1 MPRLPLLVAACL
13 AVLSVPISTFAEA
26 QWIWT
31 AKNNVTN
38 QQTWARTVIDLKEV
52 PTKAVLLASAD
63 NHIEVWVNGQPAGKS
78 DEWAEAAQTD
88 VTKFLKPGRNTIS
101 VLARNDGGIAALV
114 VRLASGK
121 VVLSESNAAWHVTNA
136 KPDAK
141 WLTAEFD
148 DAKWEKA
155 TVVKPLGEEPWGN
168 VFGGAAGKTAGAGKR
183 GSAGSVAAPDS
194 LILQPGFKAELLY
207 TVPKSEQGSWVSLA
221 VTPTGDLVAGDQGGV
236 LWHVSLKDPTKQT
249 ITKIDTKAIGCHGL
263 LFAHGALYACTS
275 EKGKGDIWRL
285 RDVKGDGT
293 YAEQTLIRSLKGS
306 GEHGPHQLVLDRD
319 GSILVVGGNHTK
331 LPDDEKAGAPV
342 KRYDEDDLLKKF
354 EDANGHA
361 SGIKAVGG
369 WIARMDKDGKDWV
382 RVTASFRNPYDC
394 SVAPDGDIFSY
405 DSDMEWDMGAPW
417 YRPTRIYLC
426 TPGGE
431 LGWRSGASNNTLAT
445 LDMQPALVDVGPGSP
460 TGTAMGTGAKFPA
473 AYQRAFFAC
482 DWTFATLYAI
492 HLTPEGGGWKA
503 RKEVFAAGRPFSVT
517 DVVIRP
523 QDGHMYVTIGG
534 RGGQS
539 ALYRITYQGTES
551 TAPAGWFPATPEQK
565 LRREL
570 EALRDVAPSAAALA
584 KAWPLMGHP
593 DLWVRY
599 AARIAVEHQ
608 PVEQWRSR
616 VKPDANVDLAL
627 NAAVALARCGTKEDL
642 SAIVAA
648 ADAAAKSK
656 ELRQQQD
663 RQRVFQIAFSR
674 HGRPDDATAGRLG
687 KDAAVRLPSGN
698 DAYDRQLAQLAI
710 FLGEPSA
717 PARVLQAMKVAQ
729 AGPAVIA
736 DPEILA
742 RHPGYAK
749 DATAA
754 MAVTPSSTRIGL
766 AIYLC
771 RATVGWT
778 PNLRKEFFGFLDE
791 LSLAQGGNSLK
802 GFVRN
807 IRKEAVAMVPAAE
820 RAAFEASTPVVKATP
835 IPAAQGPGRL
845 WTHAE
850 ALKAWEN
857 GKATGTL
864 DFANGQKM
872 FAAALCSQCHRMGG
886 AGGAQGPDLT
896 GLGVRTAAAD
906 MLTSITQPS
915 AVVSDQYANSEI
927 SRVDGGKTIGR
938 ILNEEGDKLQLAVS
952 AFDPSI
958 QISVNRSDIL
968 AIDRSTVSPMPAGLL
983 NSLNEQEVANLMA
996 YLLSGGSAQDKV
1008 YTK

>member
-1 MPRLPLLVAACL
+1 M
-13 AVLSVPISTFAEA
+13 
-26 QWIWT
+26 
-31 AKNNVTN
+31 
-38 QQTWARTVIDLKEV
+38 
-52 PTKAVLLASAD
+52 
-63 NHIEVWVNGQPAGKS
+63 
-78 DEWAEAAQTD
+78 
-88 VTKFLKPGRNTIS
+88 
-101 VLARNDGGIAALV
+101 
-114 VRLASGK
+114 
-121 VVLSESNAAWHVTNA
+121 
-136 KPDAK
+136 
-141 WLTAEFD
+141 
-148 DAKWEKA
+148 
-155 TVVKPLGEEPWGN
+155 
-168 VFGGAAGKTAGAGKR
+168 
-183 GSAGSVAAPDS
+183 
-194 LILQPGFKAELLY
+194 
-207 TVPKSEQGSWVSLA
+207 
-221 VTPTGDLVAGDQGGV
+221 
-236 LWHVSLKDPTKQT
+236 LWHVSLKDPAKLT

-331 LPDDEKAGAPV
+331 LPDDEKPGAPV

-394 SVAPDGDIFSY
+394 SIAPDGDIFTY

-473 AYQRAFFAC
+473 AYQRTFYAC

-551 TAPAGWFPATPEQK
+551 TAPAAWFPATPEQK

-570 EALRDVAPSAAALA
+570 EALRDVAPSSAALA

-593 DLWVRY
+593 DLWVRF

-608 PVEQWRSR
+608 PVAAWRAQ
-616 VKPDANVDLAL
+616 VKPDANIDLAL
-627 NAAVALARCGTKEDL
+627 NAAVALARCGTKDDL
-642 SAIVAA
+642 AAIVAA
-648 ADAAAKSK
+648 AEAAAKSK
-656 ELRQQQD
+656 DLRQQQD
-663 RQRVFQIAFSR
+663 RQRIFQVAFSR

-742 RHPGYAK
+742 RHPGYAR

-766 AIYLC
+766 AVYLC

-906 MLTSITQPS
+906 MLTSLIQPS

-983 NSLNEQEVANLMA
+983 NSLNEQEVVNLMA
-996 YLLSGGSAQDKV
+996 YLLSGGNAQDKV
-1008 YTK
+1008 YKK

>member
-52 PTKAVLLASAD
+52 PTKALLLAAAD

-114 VRLASGK
+114 VRLESGK
-121 VVLSESNAAWHVTNA
+121 VVLTESNAAWRVTNA

-141 WLTAEFD
+141 WQTAEFD

-155 TVVKPLGEEPWGN
+155 SVVKPLGEAPWGN

-183 GSAGSVAAPDS
+183 GSAGSVAAPES

-285 RDVKGDGT
+285 RDVKGDGS
-293 YAEQTLIRSLKGS
+293 YSEQTMLRSLKGS

-331 LPDDEKAGAPV
+331 LPDDEKAGATA
-342 KRYDEDDLLKKF
+342 KHYDEDDLLKKF

-361 SGIKAVGG
+361 AGIKAVGG

-382 RVTASFRNPYDC
+382 RVSTCFRNPYDC
-394 SVAPDGDIFSY
+394 SVAPDGDIFTY

-431 LGWRSGASNNTLAT
+431 LGWRSGAGNNAFAT

-473 AYQRAFFAC
+473 AYQRTFFAC

-551 TAPAGWFPATPEQK
+551 TAPAAWFPATPEQT

-570 EALRDVAPSAAALA
+570 EALRNVAPSAAALA

-593 DLWVRY
+593 DRWVRY

-616 VKPDANVDLAL
+616 VKPDANFDLAL
-627 NAAVALARCGTKEDL
+627 NAAVALARCGKKDDL
-642 SAIVAA
+642 SVIVAA
-648 ADAAAKSK
+648 AEAAAKSK
-656 ELRQQQD
+656 DLRQLQD
-663 RQRVFQIAFSR
+663 RQRVFQVAFSR

-687 KDAAVRLPSGN
+687 KEAAVRLPSGN

-729 AGPAVIA
+729 AGPAVVA

-857 GKATGTL
+857 GKAQGTL

-872 FAAALCSQCHRMGG
+872 FAAALCSLCHRMGG

>member
-1 MPRLPLLVAACL
+1 
-13 AVLSVPISTFAEA
+13 
-26 QWIWT
+26 
-31 AKNNVTN
+31 
-38 QQTWARTVIDLKEV
+38 
-52 PTKAVLLASAD
+52 
-63 NHIEVWVNGQPAGKS
+63 
-78 DEWAEAAQTD
+78 
-88 VTKFLKPGRNTIS
+88 
-101 VLARNDGGIAALV
+101 
-114 VRLASGK
+114 
-121 VVLSESNAAWHVTNA
+121 
-136 KPDAK
+136 
-141 WLTAEFD
+141 
-148 DAKWEKA
+148 
-155 TVVKPLGEEPWGN
+155 
-168 VFGGAAGKTAGAGKR
+168 
-183 GSAGSVAAPDS
+183 
-194 LILQPGFKAELLY
+194 
-207 TVPKSEQGSWVSLA
+207 
-221 VTPTGDLVAGDQGGV
+221 
-236 LWHVSLKDPTKQT
+236 
-249 ITKIDTKAIGCHGL
+249 
-263 LFAHGALYACTS
+263 
-275 EKGKGDIWRL
+275 
-285 RDVKGDGT
+285 
-293 YAEQTLIRSLKGS
+293 
-306 GEHGPHQLVLDRD
+306 
-319 GSILVVGGNHTK
+319 
-331 LPDDEKAGAPV
+331 
-342 KRYDEDDLLKKF
+342 
-354 EDANGHA
+354 
-361 SGIKAVGG
+361 
-369 WIARMDKDGKDWV
+369 
-382 RVTASFRNPYDC
+382 
-394 SVAPDGDIFSY
+394 
-405 DSDMEWDMGAPW
+405 
-417 YRPTRIYLC
+417 
-426 TPGGE
+426 
-431 LGWRSGASNNTLAT
+431 
-445 LDMQPALVDVGPGSP
+445 
-460 TGTAMGTGAKFPA
+460 
-473 AYQRAFFAC
+473 
-482 DWTFATLYAI
+482 
-492 HLTPEGGGWKA
+492 
-503 RKEVFAAGRPFSVT
+503 
-517 DVVIRP
+517 
-523 QDGHMYVTIGG
+523 MYVTIGG

-551 TAPAGWFPATPEQK
+551 TAPVAWFPATPEQT

-570 EALRDVAPSAAALA
+570 EALRNVAPSAAALA

-593 DLWVRY
+593 DRWVRY

-608 PVEQWRSR
+608 PVAAWRAQ
-616 VKPDANVDLAL
+616 VKPDANFDLAL
-627 NAAVALARCGTKEDL
+627 NAAVALARCGTKDDL
-642 SAIVAA
+642 SVIVAA
-648 ADAAAKSK
+648 AEAAAKSK
-656 ELRQQQD
+656 DLRQQQD
-663 RQRVFQIAFSR
+663 RQRVFQVAFSR

-687 KDAAVRLPSGN
+687 KEAAVRLPSGN

-710 FLGEPSA
+710 FLGEPAA

-766 AIYLC
+766 AVYLC

-778 PNLRKEFFGFLDE
+778 PELRKEFFGFLDE

-857 GKATGTL
+857 GKAQGTL

-896 GLGVRTAAAD
+896 GLGARTAASD
-906 MLTSITQPS
+906 VLTSITQPS

>member
-1 MPRLPLLVAACL
+1 
-13 AVLSVPISTFAEA
+13 
-26 QWIWT
+26 
-31 AKNNVTN
+31 
-38 QQTWARTVIDLKEV
+38 
-52 PTKAVLLASAD
+52 
-63 NHIEVWVNGQPAGKS
+63 
-78 DEWAEAAQTD
+78 
-88 VTKFLKPGRNTIS
+88 
-101 VLARNDGGIAALV
+101 
-114 VRLASGK
+114 
-121 VVLSESNAAWHVTNA
+121 
-136 KPDAK
+136 
-141 WLTAEFD
+141 
-148 DAKWEKA
+148 
-155 TVVKPLGEEPWGN
+155 
-168 VFGGAAGKTAGAGKR
+168 
-183 GSAGSVAAPDS
+183 
-194 LILQPGFKAELLY
+194 
-207 TVPKSEQGSWVSLA
+207 
-221 VTPTGDLVAGDQGGV
+221 
-236 LWHVSLKDPTKQT
+236 
-249 ITKIDTKAIGCHGL
+249 
-263 LFAHGALYACTS
+263 
-275 EKGKGDIWRL
+275 
-285 RDVKGDGT
+285 
-293 YAEQTLIRSLKGS
+293 
-306 GEHGPHQLVLDRD
+306 
-319 GSILVVGGNHTK
+319 
-331 LPDDEKAGAPV
+331 
-342 KRYDEDDLLKKF
+342 
-354 EDANGHA
+354 
-361 SGIKAVGG
+361 
-369 WIARMDKDGKDWV
+369 
-382 RVTASFRNPYDC
+382 
-394 SVAPDGDIFSY
+394 
-405 DSDMEWDMGAPW
+405 
-417 YRPTRIYLC
+417 
-426 TPGGE
+426 
-431 LGWRSGASNNTLAT
+431 
-445 LDMQPALVDVGPGSP
+445 
-460 TGTAMGTGAKFPA
+460 
-473 AYQRAFFAC
+473 
-482 DWTFATLYAI
+482 
-492 HLTPEGGGWKA
+492 
-503 RKEVFAAGRPFSVT
+503 
-517 DVVIRP
+517 
-523 QDGHMYVTIGG
+523 MYVTIGG

-593 DLWVRY
+593 DLWVRF

-608 PVEQWRSR
+608 PVASWRAQ
-616 VKPDANVDLAL
+616 VKADANIDLAL
-627 NAAVALARCGTKEDL
+627 NAAVALARCGTKDDL

-766 AIYLC
+766 AVYLC

-778 PNLRKEFFGFLDE
+778 PELRKEFFGFLDE

>member
-1 MPRLPLLVAACL
+1 
-13 AVLSVPISTFAEA
+13 
-26 QWIWT
+26 
-31 AKNNVTN
+31 
-38 QQTWARTVIDLKEV
+38 
-52 PTKAVLLASAD
+52 
-63 NHIEVWVNGQPAGKS
+63 
-78 DEWAEAAQTD
+78 
-88 VTKFLKPGRNTIS
+88 
-101 VLARNDGGIAALV
+101 
-114 VRLASGK
+114 
-121 VVLSESNAAWHVTNA
+121 
-136 KPDAK
+136 
-141 WLTAEFD
+141 
-148 DAKWEKA
+148 
-155 TVVKPLGEEPWGN
+155 
-168 VFGGAAGKTAGAGKR
+168 
-183 GSAGSVAAPDS
+183 
-194 LILQPGFKAELLY
+194 
-207 TVPKSEQGSWVSLA
+207 
-221 VTPTGDLVAGDQGGV
+221 
-236 LWHVSLKDPTKQT
+236 
-249 ITKIDTKAIGCHGL
+249 
-263 LFAHGALYACTS
+263 
-275 EKGKGDIWRL
+275 
-285 RDVKGDGT
+285 
-293 YAEQTLIRSLKGS
+293 
-306 GEHGPHQLVLDRD
+306 
-319 GSILVVGGNHTK
+319 
-331 LPDDEKAGAPV
+331 
-342 KRYDEDDLLKKF
+342 
-354 EDANGHA
+354 
-361 SGIKAVGG
+361 
-369 WIARMDKDGKDWV
+369 
-382 RVTASFRNPYDC
+382 
-394 SVAPDGDIFSY
+394 
-405 DSDMEWDMGAPW
+405 
-417 YRPTRIYLC
+417 
-426 TPGGE
+426 
-431 LGWRSGASNNTLAT
+431 
-445 LDMQPALVDVGPGSP
+445 VGPGSP

-608 PVEQWRSR
+608 PVASWRAQ
-616 VKPDANVDLAL
+616 VKADANIDLAL
-627 NAAVALARCGTKEDL
+627 NAAVALARCGTKDDL

-857 GKATGTL
+857 GKAQGTL